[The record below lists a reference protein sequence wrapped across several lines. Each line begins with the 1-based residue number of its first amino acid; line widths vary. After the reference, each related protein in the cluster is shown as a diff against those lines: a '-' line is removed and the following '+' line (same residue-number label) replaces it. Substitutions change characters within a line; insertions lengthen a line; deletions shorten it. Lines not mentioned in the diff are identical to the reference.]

1 MKAWILGATGPELT
15 ELPQPQLR
23 DNEVL
28 TQVHCCAL
36 NRADLGMLSG
46 HLHGNAGG
54 RGAVLGLEWSG
65 EVVDTGSAVSGIQRG
80 DRVMCSGAGGFAE
93 YAKCD
98 YGRLLPIP
106 GTSTRPASLEGNP
119 GTTAPM
125 PFDEAATLPVAL
137 QTMHDA
143 LVTHGGLRPG
153 HRVLIQGAS
162 SGVGLMGMLIAR
174 ELSAALVI
182 GTSTHDVRRRQ
193 LTDHGAHLALDTRDP
208 GWIQAVLDETDGAG
222 VDVLID
228 QVSGALAN
236 GNMQATR
243 ITGTI
248 VNVGRLGG
256 TRDSFNFDLH
266 ALRRINYIGVTF
278 RTRSAAEVRDITAR
292 MRADLWPALQ
302 AGRLRVPISA
312 RFDFGRLPEALAHM
326 AANEHFGKIV
336 VTL

>member
-1 MKAWILGATGPELT
+1 MKAWILGATGAELA
-15 ELPQPQLR
+15 ELPQPKLR

-28 TQVHCCAL
+28 TRVHCCSL
-36 NRADLGMLSG
+36 NRADLGMLGG
-46 HLHGNAGG
+46 HLHGHAGG

-65 EVVDTGSAVSGIQRG
+65 EVVDTGSAVSGVQRG

-93 YAKCD
+93 FAKCD
-98 YGRLLPIP
+98 YGRVLPIP
-106 GTSTRPASLEGNP
+106 GAESQPAAVAGNA
-119 GTTAPM
+119 GTFTPM
-125 PFDEAATLPVAL
+125 RFDEAAALPVAL

-143 LVTHGGLRPG
+143 LVTHGDLRAG

-174 ELSAALVI
+174 ELGAALVI
-182 GTSTHDVRRRQ
+182 GTSTHEARRHQ
-193 LTDHGAHLALDTRDP
+193 LSNYGAHLALNPREP
-208 GWIQAVLDETDGAG
+208 GWVQEVLDATDGAG

-228 QVSGALAN
+228 QVSGPLAN

-278 RTRSAAEVRDITAR
+278 RTRSAAEVRDITTR
-292 MRADLWPALQ
+292 VRADLWPALQ

-312 RFDFGRLPEALAHM
+312 RFDFGRLPDALAHM